1 MFCDTISVQVDTA
14 TDNHND
20 NAIFTEDDEKIVN
33 IVAELLGIDAENL
46 KQVQVIVNCGEP
58 ATYCVLTSGGSGQ
71 TDKYQWQCHG
81 DSFEATRSPREQVIS
96 FIRKLANKALLG

>member
-1 MFCDTISVQVDTA
+1 MLVLFCDTSISPQVDTA

-46 KQVQVIVNCGEP
+46 KQVQLIVNCG
-58 ATYCVLTSGGSGQ
+58 
-71 TDKYQWQCHG
+71 QW
-81 DSFEATRSPREQVIS
+81 
-96 FIRKLANKALLG
+96 

>member
-1 MFCDTISVQVDTA
+1 MDTA

-46 KQVQVIVNCGEP
+46 KQVQLIVNCGHWS
-58 ATYCVLTSGGSGQ
+58 TSNLLYL
-71 TDKYQWQCHG
+71 D
-81 DSFEATRSPREQVIS
+81 
-96 FIRKLANKALLG
+96 IRWLWSDR